1 MVTTILTLIL
11 LTLGLGVLDR
21 YIGWGGHGRVKPVIA
36 SVVFLAA
43 IGYLLG
49 WPVLAWATFP
59 VAFLIWRTP
68 GWKTLGGSLAPRTK
82 SEVFGTFCR
91 HLLALAFIIPAYY
104 AGINIVG
111 VVVTMVAFAV
121 MATYLAALNA
131 KWFDKG
137 EDHNA
142 VVEVFRGLHLGL
154 FLSLAIL
161 N

>member
-1 MVTTILTLIL
+1 MNILFLII

-21 YIGWGGHGRVKPVIA
+21 YIGWGGHGRVKPVLA
-36 SVVFLAA
+36 SVVFLAG

-59 VAFLIWRTP
+59 LAFLVWRTP
-68 GWKTLGGSLAPRTK
+68 GWKTLGGSLAPRNK

-91 HLLALAFIIPAYY
+91 HMLAIAFILPAYY
-104 AGINIVG
+104 AGVNIVG
-111 VVVTMVAFAV
+111 VAIAMFGFAV
-121 MATYLAALNA
+121 SATYLAVLNA

-142 VVEVFRGLHLGL
+142 VVEVFRGFYLG
-154 FLSLAIL
+154 FLLGVAIL
-161 N
+161 F